1 MIRSLLGAFV
11 LSLLGTGLFAQINSV
26 QPGDWDDINTWDC
39 GCVPDFNDGVI
50 TINHSVIVDAD
61 VTIDETI
68 ISTGGSLTINNGIVV
83 ILNEDFVTSPLV
95 VEAGRT
101 VTVNGTLDGSGLIIS
116 AVLVDGNFV
125 NSGII
130 SIPDVSLM
138 SFSAGSNYTHSH
150 ATGGD
155 IPSATW
161 DATST
166 ILVNGMNNATP
177 LPPNNLNQ
185 SFGNFIWN
193 CPSQGANATFNFGGQ
208 LTSIQGT
215 LTFQN
220 SNNRPLRFNN
230 GGSGFSLLIGQ
241 DFINQASPLILT
253 AASSSASVIT
263 VVRDFIQSGG
273 STTFKAGS
281 NFNVDL
287 EIGGNFT
294 KTVGAFAGGSGSGV
308 ARVVFNGGT
317 IQNCTI
323 AGTNPA
329 TLNYEVTNNSTL
341 NLGTSFLTGTGT
353 FTINSGSSLGV
364 GSLDAAGAIQTGT
377 TAGNIRVSGTR
388 TFASGSTL
396 IYNGASAQFIGNGHP
411 STIGGGVNC
420 TISNTSGVTL
430 ASDILISG
438 NLILS
443 SGNLSVS
450 NRTITLEGGFTSGS
464 NFLNVTSSSN
474 ISIGGNAAFGTLT
487 TTGSTTI
494 NNFTINRLSSGTVT
508 LGSNLTIAGT
518 FTQTQGDIILN
529 SRTLTISG
537 PYARTN
543 GSFSIDA
550 SSNITIDGSGSLPA
564 EVAFSGSQ
572 QLNTLVINRSSST
585 VGTSSSFTV
594 TNLNLLS
601 GTFNN
606 TGTITMA
613 TNGVLTRTEGSIINN
628 TPQAVTSYDIV
639 YNVAT
644 NISTGSEIPSLAT
657 ELRHV
662 TKTGAATVT
671 LTQPVTINGNLTFS
685 NGIFDAGSN
694 SIDLK
699 GNLIA
704 NSTSILTSSQFTFS
718 GTSNISGGSIIRFG
732 DVTVTGTVTPTVNVR
747 IDGNLINNGTL
758 IAGTGAQTT
767 TFGGSSTISGSS
779 AHSFNNVTITG
790 TLVAP
795 ASMNVAGNFALSG
808 GTFTHS
814 SGTVVF
820 NGNSAI
826 TGTPQFSS
834 ITISSGATLT
844 GPSNLTL
851 AGNFIINGTFTHN
864 SGLLTFNGTAN
875 QEINRTVGSAGTVS
889 LFNIT
894 VNKTSGT
901 FLVRS
906 TIPNTI
912 FQLENE
918 FTLSQAGSS
927 NPDVDFDG
935 LTNSGTFVLTST
947 SSRTAK
953 ITSIPAGAQIIGNL
967 TVERFIQNDDAIRAY
982 RYFAP
987 SVDGATVAD
996 WLGEVQITGQ
1006 FSNPSSGAG
1015 IPNPNTPSLYRWT
1028 ETNGGAASNRYEVWP
1043 NNIALPASSFA
1054 LTNGRGYSVFV
1065 RSTGT
1070 PTVTARGTLRF
1081 GDVGISLTSTGS
1093 EPDAA
1098 GFNLIGNPYP
1108 APIDWDL
1115 VSLPGGVSPTI
1126 SLIDNVSNGGLGAGQ
1141 FVYYIQGGPTVGNFD
1156 GVIGSG
1162 QAFWVQTSSNTT
1174 LTFSESHKASTIN
1187 PVILREQ
1194 AISDLIRISVT
1205 GNGRKDEAVVYFRE
1219 EATDQFDIMYDA
1231 RKRENS
1237 FLNLYT
1243 YSKAGE
1249 LTDKYAINAL
1259 KDIGC
1264 SREVFIGMDKFSEG
1278 VYSFDFTGFD
1288 SFEKPY
1294 QVTLIDDFLAQSINL
1309 NNEPFYQFEVTA
1321 EGASNGQRFRLIIVQ
1336 EGVDLNIIPQS
1347 ESSICIDN
1355 AFTVTLPVSE
1365 LGVTYYA
1372 SQEGVTV
1379 SPLTNGTGSSLTLAI
1394 DKSKMVVGENEILIY
1409 AQRAGCVSLPL
1420 AQAVK
1425 VSMEGIYQISSTT
1438 NGVACN
1444 TGAVTLTASGAPASG
1459 YYHWYE
1465 SAEATEPIQGA
1476 VESNYITPV
1485 LDKTKTYYVAA
1496 VNSLGC
1502 EGAKAEVLAVVENF
1516 DNVEIAETSYGVLT
1530 SNYASGNRWYFNDE
1544 LIPDATGKNLIV
1556 TESGLY
1562 RVEVLVGSCTSVDEF
1577 EFVVTG
1583 LEDRLQNISFYP
1595 NPVLDKLVID
1605 VTGKDV
1611 SLINVIS
1618 NTGQLVGQVNVNK
1631 NDNVAEVDF
1640 ATMPTGLYLI
1650 RLSNKLNVV
1659 STFKI
1664 IKK

>member
-1 MIRSLLGAFV
+1 MIRSLLVAFV

-39 GCVPDFNDGVI
+39 GCVPDVTSFDNIIVNHNVTITNDINLNLVTITSGSTV
-50 TINHSVIVDAD
+50 TINAGVTVIIEEDFTNTPL
-61 VTIDETI
+61 TIDA
-68 ISTGGSLTINNGIVV
+68 GGA
-83 ILNEDFVTSPLV
+83 LV
-95 VEAGRT
+95 N
-101 VTVNGTLDGSGLIIS
+101 NGTLDLSSLLFFTPCNVFGTLQSSSDILVVDPSILVFHSGSLYRH
-116 AVLVDGNFV
+116 
-125 NSGII
+125 
-130 SIPDVSLM
+130 
-138 SFSAGSNYTHSH
+138 NY

-155 IPSATW
+155 VPVVSW
-161 DATST
+161 DPNST
-166 ILVNGMNNATP
+166 VEISGLTAASPTAPG
-177 LPPNNLNQ
+177 NLNQ
-185 SFGNFIWN
+185 TFGNFIWN
-193 CPSQGANATFNFGGQ
+193 TPAMGSTTTFSLDGQLQNVVGDLTFVSTGSPVRTLRLGRNGAGYNLVIGGDFIISGGTIFLAENLSTPSVIEVAGNFNMSGGNLSLGISNNQSLSLEIAGDFSKSAGGLTAGSGSGQRNIIFNGSGVDQNYSINALTANAVLSFTVASGAVLNLGSSPIVTSGTAGQ
-208 LTSIQGT
+208 FI
-215 LTFQN
+215 
-220 SNNRPLRFNN
+220 NN
-230 GGSGFSLLIGQ
+230 GTVEVGSLNASGALQGNVPISNRVFNSGSRIVYNGLAAQFMGTAQPSATGVITE
-241 DFINQASPLILT
+241 INNAAGVTLAADATVGGNLILT
-253 AASSSASVIT
+253 A
-263 VVRDFIQSGG
+263 
-273 STTFKAGS
+273 
-281 NFNVDL
+281 
-287 EIGGNFT
+287 
-294 KTVGAFAGGSGSGV
+294 
-308 ARVVFNGGT
+308 
-317 IQNCTI
+317 
-323 AGTNPA
+323 
-329 TLNYEVTNNSTL
+329 
-341 NLGTSFLTGTGT
+341 
-353 FTINSGSSLGV
+353 
-364 GSLDAAGAIQTGT
+364 
-377 TAGNIRVSGTR
+377 
-388 TFASGSTL
+388 
-396 IYNGASAQFIGNGHP
+396 
-411 STIGGGVNC
+411 
-420 TISNTSGVTL
+420 
-430 ASDILISG
+430 
-438 NLILS
+438 
-443 SGNLSVS
+443 GNLSVS
-450 NRTITLEGGFTSGS
+450 NRVLTLNGNFTPNTNSI
-464 NFLNVTSSSN
+464 NVLSTSSL
-474 ISIGGNAAFGTLT
+474 SIGGTGAFGTLT

-494 NNFTINRLSSGTVT
+494 NNFTLNRQSGGTVT

-550 SSNITIDGSGSLPA
+550 ASNVTIDGSGALPS
-564 EVAFSGSQ
+564 EIAFSGSQ
-572 QLNTLVINRSSST
+572 ELNTLVINRSSST

-628 TPQAVTSYDIV
+628 TPQAVTEYDIV

-704 NSTSILTSSQFTFS
+704 NSTSILTASPFTFS
-718 GTSNISGGSIIRFG
+718 GISSISGGSIIRFG
-732 DVTVTGTVTPTVNVR
+732 DVTVTGSVTPTVNVR
-747 IDGNLINNGTL
+747 IDGNLVNNGIL
-758 IAGTGAQTT
+758 NAGTGAQTT
-767 TFGGSSTISGSS
+767 TFGGSTTISGAS

-790 TLVAP
+790 SLTAP

-820 NGNSAI
+820 NGNSTI
-826 TGTPQFSS
+826 TGTPQFNTIS
-834 ITISSGATLT
+834 ISSGATLT
-844 GPSNLTL
+844 GPGNLTL
-851 AGNFIINGTFTHN
+851 AGNFIVNGTFTHN
-864 SGLLTFNGTAN
+864 SGRITFNGTAN
-875 QEINRTVGSAGTVS
+875 QEINRTAGSAGTIS
-889 LFNIT
+889 LFDIT

-906 TIPNTI
+906 TIASTI
-912 FQLENE
+912 FRLENE
-918 FTLSQAGSS
+918 FTLAQAGSS
-927 NPDVDFDG
+927 SPDVDFDG
-935 LTNSGTFVLTST
+935 LTNAGTFVLAST
-947 SSRTAK
+947 SNRTAK
-953 ITSIPAGAQIIGNL
+953 ITSVPAGAQIIGNL
-967 TVERFIQNDDAIRAY
+967 TVERFIQNEDAVRAY

-987 SVDGATVAD
+987 AVVGATVAD
-996 WLGEVQITGQ
+996 WLGEIQITGQ

-1015 IPNPNTPSLYRWT
+1015 ITNPNTPSLYRWT

-1043 NNIALPASSFA
+1043 NNISLPAASFD

-1065 RSTGT
+1065 RDTGT

-1141 FVYYIQGGPTVGNFD
+1141 FIYYIQGGPTVGTFD

-1174 LTFSESHKASTIN
+1174 LTFSESHKASAIN

-1194 AISDLIRISVT
+1194 AIPDLLRISVT
-1205 GNGRKDEAVVYFRE
+1205 GNGRKDEAVVYFRD

-1231 RKRENS
+1231 RKRENA

-1243 YSKAGE
+1243 YSETGE
-1249 LTDKYAINAL
+1249 LSDRYAINAL

-1264 SREVFIGMDKFSEG
+1264 SREVLIGMDKFTEG
-1278 VYSFDFTGFD
+1278 VYSLDFTGLN

-1294 QVTLIDDFLAQSINL
+1294 QVTLIDDFLNQSINL

-1321 EGASNGQRFRLIIVQ
+1321 EAESNGQRFRLIIAQ
-1336 EGVDLNIIPQS
+1336 EAIDLSILPQS
-1347 ESSICIDN
+1347 EPSICIDN
-1355 AFTVTLPVSE
+1355 TFTINLPVSE

-1372 SQEGVTV
+1372 SLEGVAV
-1379 SPLTNGTGSSLTLAI
+1379 SPLTNGTGGSLSLDV
-1394 DKSKMVVGENEILIY
+1394 DKSNMVIGENEILIY
-1409 AQRAGCVSLPL
+1409 AQRAGCASLPL
-1420 AQAVK
+1420 AQAVR

-1444 TGAVTLTASGAPASG
+1444 SGAVTLMASGAPASG

-1465 SAEATEPIQGA
+1465 SAEATEAIPGA
-1476 VESNYITPV
+1476 LASNYITTV
-1485 LDKTKTYYVAA
+1485 LDKSKTYYVAA

-1502 EGAKAEVLAVVENF
+1502 EGAKVEVLAVVENF
-1516 DNVEIAETSYGVLT
+1516 DNAEISETSYGVLT
-1530 SNYASGNRWYFNDE
+1530 SNYTSGNRWYFNDE
-1544 LIPDATGKNLIV
+1544 LIPDATGQNLSV

-1562 RVEVLVGSCTSVDEF
+1562 RVEVSVGSCTTMDEF

-1583 LEDRLQNISFYP
+1583 VEDRLQNISFYP
-1595 NPVLDKLVID
+1595 NPVVDKLVID
-1605 VTGKDV
+1605 VADKDV
-1611 SLINVIS
+1611 GLINVIS
-1618 NTGQLVGQVNVNK
+1618 NTGQLVAQVNVNK
-1631 NDNVAEVDF
+1631 NDKEAEVDF
-1640 ATMPTGLYLI
+1640 ANMPTGLYLI